1 MQRLS
6 DIIDQDNAAIMND
19 FRDFTE
25 TLTISTNSANERQVM
40 GSLQSDEIAFT
51 AGSGSP
57 LNAYNCKLYLIEQA
71 DLNLSKN
78 CVLYVNRRAYKITDS
93 RLEMGVRELSLEA
106 KR

>member
-6 DIIDQDNAAIMND
+6 DILPHDNAAIMND

-25 TLTISTNSANERQVM
+25 PLTISTNSTNERQVM

-51 AGSGSP
+51 AGTGSP
-57 LNAYNCKLYLIEQA
+57 LNAYSCKLYMLEQD

-78 CVLYVNRRAYKITDS
+78 CVIYVNRKAYKITDS